1 MNNDYDINNNT
12 LNINVDVD
20 NDVEE
25 DENEMEEDR
34 EEENENNNK
43 ITGYSKSFQFDL
55 DLSSAFAWYRE
66 HNPTKIEINKIW
78 FNKNYSNNQILTFQN
93 PTNNTISLENNK
105 ALFVIYTNNYNQN
118 NYDLNIYLNKTGSTK
133 NIGIGNAP
141 DTVYSTVDISTS
153 TLLLTFYNNNT
164 ELFSSEASDVFT
176 SDASRD
182 VRFTYSK
189 DYYSFNLIEN
199 S

>member
-12 LNINVDVD
+12 LNIEIDVD
-20 NDVEE
+20 NDIEN

-34 EEENENNNK
+34 EEENNNK
-43 ITGYSKSFQFDL
+43 ITGYTKTMNFDI
-55 DLSSAFAWYRE
+55 DLTSAFNWYRE

-78 FNKNYSNNQILTFQN
+78 FNKGYFPNQILTFQN

-105 ALFVIYTNNYNQN
+105 ALFVIYTDNYNQN
-118 NYDLNIYLNKTGSTK
+118 NYDLNIYINKTGLTK

-141 DTVYSTVDISTS
+141 DTVYSTVDISS
-153 TLLLTFYNNNT
+153 SKFLLIFYNNNT

-176 SDASRD
+176 SDESRD
-182 VRFTYSK
+182 VQFTYSK